1 MYQITPE
8 NCSHLRA
15 SQFPKMKTSK
25 ITNGTAS
32 GQDAIKR
39 RSKTGV
45 IITQFTEEL
54 PDGCSFPDFE
64 RKPIALTIQE
74 GKTATFKAIVKGN
87 PKPEVTWK
95 RVKGTMDDPNK
106 FKMIYDKFTD
116 EHALQVIK
124 LTGQE
129 ADNYKCYA
137 TNDYGEAVCTAGLI
151 VIEIGFK
158 KKSMPQEENEAT
170 RKDPT
175 EFRKLLRKRVSKD
188 PEAKEE
194 KVMDE
199 KVWEILL
206 SSDKKDY
213 ERICIEYG
221 ITDFRGML
229 KRLNEMK
236 MEREE
241 EQAKFIDALS
251 NLKPIAVNKEG
262 IAEFELDLELKDSN
276 SRIFLYKDGVMI
288 PFNKEMVM
296 KHSLKQTGKKYTF
309 SIKDLLPEDAG
320 LYQVDVEDTTIF
332 STDLT
337 FKAIPINFI
346 CPIKEVKAQEREDA
360 LFECVLS
367 HPSASVVWMGKNK
380 PIQSSEKYEI
390 TMSEDK
396 LIHRLL
402 VKDVMPVDKGIYA
415 IVAGIRSSSAWL
427 MVESTDDPSTRG
439 KKKARKT
446 TRAGGSG
453 DLIESIA
460 QEQAEKLKHLGF
472 KPEDEGVAEDR
483 AEAGARA
490 GDVTGGVINGMG
502 GQRGL
507 GDGQG
512 EPVGKSDDHSGSGPG
527 KVENGPRQGGT
538 GDAGASGQRI
548 DSGLGSGQDIRG
560 LTDDQNRKNKS
571 AGGLG
576 ELAVHF
582 TSGLSDVHA
591 QKGHAAELVCKL
603 NSDQSEGVW
612 FKDGQTL
619 SSRDGLTISKEG
631 ACHKLTIAKA
641 DESSSGKYRFEAEG
655 HKTEAHVIVE
665 EQDSSGLTDDQN
677 RKNRRAGRGPLTEDT
692 IVEPAVHFTSGLSDV
707 HAQKGHA
714 AELVC
719 KLNSDQSKGVWFKD
733 GQKLSSRDGLTIS
746 KEGACHKLTIAK
758 ADKSSSGKYRFEA
771 EGHKTEAHVIVE
783 EQDSSGLT
791 DDQNRKNRRA
801 GRGPL
806 TEDTIVEP
814 AVHFT
819 SGLSDVHAQKGHAA
833 ELVCKL
839 NSDQSEGVWFKD
851 GQTLSSRDGLT
862 ISKEGACH
870 DLTISK
876 ADESSSGKYRFE
888 AEGCKTEAHVIV
900 EEQDSSGLT
909 DDQNRKNRRAGRGP
923 LTEDTIVEPAV
934 HFTSGL
940 SDVHAQKG
948 HAAELVC
955 KLNSDQS
962 EGVWFKDGEKLSS
975 RDGLTISKEGAC
987 HKLTIAKADESSS
1000 GKYRFEAEGRKTE
1013 AHVIVED
1020 PPVLSKEDIEYFS
1033 KPIAVKAGQNAELK
1047 MPFEGRPPFK
1057 VSWFRDGEELL
1068 DDKNVK
1074 VEMGPNHSRLLLTKC
1089 KRKNGGEIK
1098 VKIKNDNGT
1107 VEAMTN
1113 LVVLDKPSPPQGPV
1127 EVLESSPTCI
1137 EFKWRPPRD
1146 DGGAPVLKYSLER
1159 QQVGRNT
1166 WTKLGEVPG
1175 NTHSFATNQ
1184 VEHGRK
1190 YCFRIQALTA
1200 EGASEVLET
1209 DEITAGMKAYPSP
1222 PAPPKVVS
1230 ATSKCITLSWSAPHN
1245 TGGSRIAGYI
1255 VEKRKKGSNIWSRVS
1270 DEPIQERK
1278 FAVKDIVEGQ
1288 QFEFRVSAI
1297 NVSGAGEPSVP
1308 SDFIFARDP
1317 MKPPGKI
1324 QNLKVTDSSYTT
1336 LSLSWAKP
1344 NEDEGDAAK
1353 GYYVE
1358 IKSADSLHWRRC
1370 NAAPIGLNSYTIK
1383 GLKSMGMYF
1392 IRVVAANDGGEGE
1405 PQELQ
1410 SHILAMP
1417 PPVRPR
1423 FLTDASVKSFMV
1435 VKAGNTVRANINF
1448 ESSPIPDVTW
1458 LKDGIPVSK
1467 RATITNADGMSQLLI
1482 PSSERTDT
1490 GLYTVTI
1497 KNLFGQESFSIEIRV
1512 TDEPKPPGPAQ
1523 LEENVPGTVTVS
1535 WVPSP
1540 DEKLDSRLHYMVMKR
1555 DSIKMSWHTAA
1566 DHIFNNKFTAVNI
1579 MSGRR
1584 YFFRVYAKND
1594 MGLSAPSESPAWE
1607 ICKKKET
1614 FSVRMP
1620 TYKQNDLR
1628 QAPAFIV
1635 PLKTHFVP
1643 HGYECYMS
1651 CAVKGSPKP
1660 YVTWYRNNISLNQ
1673 NANYLVSNVHGVCS
1687 MHIMG
1692 VSAEDNGEYVVVA
1705 ENALGRAVCSTRLT
1719 VRE

>member
-32 GQDAIKR
+32 GQGPTHSNSTGQGSPVKKRDAIKR

-576 ELAVHF
+576 
-582 TSGLSDVHA
+582 
-591 QKGHAAELVCKL
+591 
-603 NSDQSEGVW
+603 
-612 FKDGQTL
+612 
-619 SSRDGLTISKEG
+619 
-631 ACHKLTIAKA
+631 
-641 DESSSGKYRFEAEG
+641 
-655 HKTEAHVIVE
+655 
-665 EQDSSGLTDDQN
+665 
-677 RKNRRAGRGPLTEDT
+677 
-692 IVEPAVHFTSGLSDV
+692 
-707 HAQKGHA
+707 
-714 AELVC
+714 
-719 KLNSDQSKGVWFKD
+719 
-733 GQKLSSRDGLTIS
+733 
-746 KEGACHKLTIAK
+746 
-758 ADKSSSGKYRFEA
+758 
-771 EGHKTEAHVIVE
+771 
-783 EQDSSGLT
+783 
-791 DDQNRKNRRA
+791 
-801 GRGPL
+801 
-806 TEDTIVEP
+806 EP